1 MSITLER
8 PATDNSAARDEVQ
21 WIESHDVLPP
31 VWVGRYRDVY
41 LGMIEHRDPE
51 GYTAIT
57 HRGRGLGNFA
67 TLEEAQRAFYR

>member
-8 PATDNSAARDEVQ
+8 PGTDSGSTRDDVEWTLSEDVQ
-21 WIESHDVLPP
+21 PP
-31 VWVGRYRDVY
+31 VWIGRYREHF
-41 LGMIEHRDPE
+41 LGMIELREPE